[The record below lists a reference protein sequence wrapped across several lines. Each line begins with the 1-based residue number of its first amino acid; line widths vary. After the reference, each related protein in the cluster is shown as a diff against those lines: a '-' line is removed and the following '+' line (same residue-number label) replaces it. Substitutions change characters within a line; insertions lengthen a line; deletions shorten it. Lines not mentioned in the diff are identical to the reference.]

1 MMKGVSV
8 LSAPLKYTFVN
19 NCHMAIQRPKSD
31 IRDYSVMIQEKKHL
45 IHLHDEDEPQEN
57 DEESF
62 FKAHHPT

>member
-1 MMKGVSV
+1 M
-8 LSAPLKYTFVN
+8 T
-19 NCHMAIQRPKSD
+19 IQRPKSD

-62 FKAHHPT
+62 FNAHHPT